1 MFNRLISYIK
11 GIKNKFYCKEEG
23 INTKDILYLYRY
35 ISWFFTSLYY
45 LFTQPN
51 APMIIKVGVIVTL
64 FATAKILT
72 DLYIKFSNN
81 HSTLE
86 IVILI
91 ETIGIT
97 LLLIPTGGIESPFI
111 WYALNPV
118 LVAASFLSLYFCWIN
133 LLFYLIFAS
142 MISYDS
148 FGDFISISEL
158 ILNNGY
164 FILVFVLITLIVQM
178 LSRLTNR
185 LNQQT
190 VLLKKQGQK
199 LESMNK
205 SLRKSN
211 RMYKES
217 IDHLISLYQIVEAFH
232 LGDNWDSI
240 CNTFAYYASMLTK
253 SRLAF
258 VWTIS
263 ENEQSSRIWIHSN
276 RDFPVDD
283 RLDTYLLNQWLSIR
297 NLDKLIEFIIGGSKF
312 LVVNIKSS
320 SRNYGLIGIQAED
333 GNIGRRPNKL
343 YLKQLSFLSNLL
355 GAILEG
361 QHFKKLE
368 EQLLIIEEQ
377 NRIANEI
384 HDSVSQRLFSI
395 VCGIAA
401 ITKKLDSNNKELI
414 NHLELIRKSADLAM
428 KELRSS
434 IYDLSSRKKGEK
446 PFVETIKEYLQNFA
460 KLHSIEISSS
470 ITGDEDLVSIQL
482 KRALYRIIC
491 EATGN
496 AVQHGQCQHLRVDL
510 AMESPRIVL
519 VIEDDGNG
527 FDKDNIQTTNGSG
540 LGIRNMKNLV
550 LTYNGS
556 INIDSE
562 IGRKTK
568 IVITIPV
575 NREYNNMMEESAI

>member
-11 GIKNKFYCKEEG
+11 GLSNKLYSKEKG

-35 ISWFFTSLYY
+35 LSWFSTSLFYF
-45 LFTQPN
+45 FTQSN
-51 APMIIKVGVIVTL
+51 APIVLKLGVIVTL
-64 FATAKILT
+64 FGAAKILT
-72 DLYIKFSNN
+72 DSYVKFSNK
-81 HSTLE
+81 HRMLE
-86 IVILI
+86 IAILI

-97 LLLIPTGGIESPFI
+97 LLLIPTGGLDSPFI

-118 LVAASFLSLYFCWIN
+118 LVAASFLPWYFCWIN
-133 LLFYLIFAS
+133 LLFYLISAS
-142 MISYDS
+142 IISS
-148 FGDFISISEL
+148 AFFRNINNISDI
-158 ILNNGY
+158 ILNYGY
-164 FILVFVLITLIVQM
+164 IILVFVLITLIVQM
-178 LSRLTNR
+178 LSHLTKR

-190 VLLKKQGQK
+190 ILLKEQGEK

-211 RMYKES
+211 VMYKES
-217 IDHLISLYQIVEAFH
+217 LDHIISLYQVVEAFH
-232 LGDNWDSI
+232 LGDNQDSI
-240 CNTFAYYASMLTK
+240 SSTFSYYASKLTN
-253 SRLAF
+253 SRLAL
-258 VWTIS
+258 VWLVLDG
-263 ENEQSSRIWIHSN
+263 EQGSRIWVHGDIDSPLK
-276 RDFPVDD
+276 DK
-283 RLDTYLLNQWLSIR
+283 LDTYLLNQWSSIR
-297 NLDKLIEFIIGGSKF
+297 NLDKLIEFTIDDSKF

-320 SRNYGLIGIQAED
+320 SRNYGLIGIQPEK
-333 GNIGRRPNKL
+333 GNIGSRSNKI

-361 QHFKKLE
+361 QHLKRLE

-401 ITKKLDSNNKELI
+401 ISKKLDSDNKDII
-414 NHLELIRKSADLAM
+414 NHFELIRKSADLAM
-428 KELRSS
+428 EELRSS

-446 PFVETIKEYLQNFA
+446 PFVQMIKEYLNNFA

-470 ITGDEDLVSIQL
+470 ITGDEDLVSSQL

-491 EATGN
+491 EGTGN
-496 AVQHGQCQHLRVDL
+496 AVQHGQCQHLRLDL
-510 AMESPRIVL
+510 KMELPRIVL
-519 VIEDDGNG
+519 IIEDDGKG
-527 FDKDNIQTTNGSG
+527 FDIDKIQTSNGSG

-556 INIDSE
+556 IDIDSE
-562 IGRKTK
+562 IGRNTK
-568 IVITIPV
+568 IVISIPV
-575 NREYNNMMEESAI
+575 HGKYNNLMEESVI